1 MKKSVFRK
9 ILFYLSVPTCV
20 GCSDRLDIDD
30 GPLCKSCHAEYE
42 ELKKR
47 NCSRCAKLL
56 SECTCS
62 NAFLEAHRVKKLVKV
77 FRYLKHRDDTAS
89 TGMIFSLKKDNRY
102 DVLDFLS
109 SELCLAIK
117 ASIPNPEDYIITN
130 VPRRK
135 NAIKKFGLDHSEK
148 LAKRVA
154 KTLGCKY
161 QRLLKSKSKRPQ
173 KMLDEY
179 ERVKNAEFDIKSKS
193 LKGKRFILIDDVV
206 TTGASM
212 GSCAMLLRSV
222 GAKEIVGA
230 ALAVAYKDKYVPF
243 ENSFLP

>member
-1 MKKSVFRK
+1 M
-9 ILFYLSVPTCV
+9 
-20 GCSDRLDIDD
+20 
-30 GPLCKSCHAEYE
+30 
-42 ELKKR
+42 
-47 NCSRCAKLL
+47 
-56 SECTCS
+56 
-62 NAFLEAHRVKKLVKV
+62 KKLVKV

-109 SELCLAIK
+109 NELCLAIK

-135 NAIKKFGLDHSEK
+135 SAIKKFGLDHSEK

-173 KMLDEY
+173 KMLGEH
-179 ERVKNAEFDIKSKS
+179 ERVKNAEFDVKDVS
-193 LKGKRFILIDDVV
+193 LKGKSFILIDDIV

-212 GSCAMLLRSV
+212 GSCAMLLRSCR
-222 GAKEIVGA
+222 AKEIVGA
-230 ALAVAYKDKYVPF
+230 ALAVAY
-243 ENSFLP
+243 

>member
-1 MKKSVFRK
+1 MKKSFFRK

-20 GCSDRLDIDD
+20 GCSDKLDIDD
-30 GPLCKSCHAEYE
+30 GPLCKKCFSEYN

-62 NAFLEAHRVKKLVKV
+62 NAFLETHMVKRLVKV
-77 FRYLKHRDDTAS
+77 FRYLKHRENAAS
-89 TGMIFSLKKDNRY
+89 TGLIFSLKKDNRH
-102 DVLDFLS
+102 DVMEFLA
-109 SELCLAIK
+109 SELSLAIK
-117 ASIPNPEDYIITN
+117 TSLTNTEEYIITN

-135 NAIKKFGLDHSEK
+135 RAIKKYGLDHSEK

-154 KTLGCKY
+154 KMLGCKY
-161 QRLLKSKSKRPQ
+161 EKLITSKSKRAQ
-173 KMLDEY
+173 KTLDER
-179 ERVKNAEFDIKSKS
+179 ERVKNAEFDVKDVN
-193 LKGKRFILIDDVV
+193 LKGKKLILVDDIV

-212 GSCAMLLRSV
+212 GACAMLLRSCR
-222 GAKEIVGA
+222 AKEIVGA